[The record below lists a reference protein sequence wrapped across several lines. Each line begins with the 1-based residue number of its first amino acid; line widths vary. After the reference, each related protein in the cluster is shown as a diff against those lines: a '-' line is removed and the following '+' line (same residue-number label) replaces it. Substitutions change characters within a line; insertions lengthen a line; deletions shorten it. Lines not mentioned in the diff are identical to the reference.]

1 MARKSRARGTSDFR
15 KFGNI
20 VLELSVGYSAR
31 GFGGYTLEGLSGE
44 ECTLALR

>member
-1 MARKSRARGTSDFR
+1 MARKSRACGTSDFR

-20 VLELSVGYSAR
+20 VLVLSGGRSAR
-31 GFGGYTLEGLSGE
+31 GSGGYAPDGLSGE